1 MNVLILFFG
10 FVISYYSLNFLSI
23 LVTKNRTMSNR
34 IKILILST
42 ITIVTYFLFAN
53 VITEILN
60 IL

>member
-23 LVTKNRTMSNR
+23 LVTKNRNMSNR

-53 VITEILN
+53 IITEILN

>member
-23 LVTKNRTMSNR
+23 LVTKNRNMSNR

>member
-53 VITEILN
+53 IITEILN